1 MLALLLFSIFHHKAK
16 PAPVDPRDA
25 IAQSYYESVDGLLK
39 DARNRYPQ
47 LHEITEAIDGDL
59 LIISAVPVADPSFE
73 ELFNNLGRDVNS
85 LETDE
90 ILSDSN
96 RFGYLI

>member
-1 MLALLLFSIFHHKAK
+1 MLTLLLFSIFHHKAK
-16 PAPVDPRDA
+16 PAQVDPRDA
-25 IAQSYYESVDGLLK
+25 KAQSYYESVDGLLK

>member
-25 IAQSYYESVDGLLK
+25 KAQSYYESVDGLLK

-73 ELFNNLGRDVNS
+73 RTIQQS
-85 LETDE
+85 RQRRKQ
-90 ILSDSN
+90 SRN
-96 RFGYLI
+96 RRNTLRL